1 MAQESFGD
9 AIRRFFRGIVS
20 LLTTGSWKVE
30 EIADRARSADALLD
44 RVPEEVDLRA
54 QQVLDDIN
62 EGLTAFAALEMKAQ
76 RYRDQIADWHQKAA
90 QMAAQARSRAE
101 GTPER
106 GQYEQLARVALAEKL
121 KAQDLLAA
129 VEREMEAARPEY

>member
-1 MAQESFGD
+1 MAEGSFGD
-9 AIRRFFRGIVS
+9 AIRNFFRGVAS

-30 EIADRARSADALLD
+30 GWAEDARSAEAILD

-76 RYRDQIADWHQKAA
+76 RYWDQAVDWQQKVER
-90 QMAAQARSRAE
+90 MVAQARSQPE
-101 GTPER
+101 GSPER
-106 GQYEQLARVALAEKL
+106 ERYEQLARSALAEKL
-121 KAQDLLAA
+121 K
-129 VEREMEAARPEY
+129 